1 MNSSGILLNEFA
13 ERIFFSEF
21 FKVSTK
27 RQQITIIATTIED
40 LGFSVEKR
48 RVLSFI
54 ENFHEKFNRLPGDNE
69 IKPII
74 LSYMK
79 ICKEEENQLDEM
91 IEQLDEDDF
100 NHGIFSKD
108 LYKDMLN
115 GFIPQGDTLIIPK
128 PEGRRVCPIC
138 GDSNL
143 YKIHE
148 MTDKSDLLCDY
159 PRIYGKKYSC
169 DACRTEWKER

>member
-1 MNSSGILLNEFA
+1 MLMEESLSKEKIVTYIIE
-13 ERIFFSEF
+13 
-21 FKVSTK
+21 KV
-27 RQQITIIATTIED
+27 ED

-54 ENFHEKFNRLPGDNE
+54 ENFHEKFNRLPSNNE

-79 ICKEEENQLDEM
+79 ICKEEEDNQLEET
-91 IEQLDEDDF
+91 IQKLDEQDF
-100 NHGIFSKD
+100 NHGIFNKD

-115 GFIPQGDTLIIPK
+115 GFIPHGDMLIIPK

-159 PRIYGKKYSC
+159 PRIYGKKYLC
-169 DACRTEWKER
+169 DQCGMQWKEK

>member
-1 MNSSGILLNEFA
+1 MEESLSKEKIVTYIIE
-13 ERIFFSEF
+13 
-21 FKVSTK
+21 KV
-27 RQQITIIATTIED
+27 ED

-54 ENFHEKFNRLPGDNE
+54 ENFHEKFNRLPSNNE

-79 ICKEEENQLDEM
+79 ICKEEEDNQLEET
-91 IEQLDEDDF
+91 IQKLDEQDF
-100 NHGIFSKD
+100 NHGIFNKD

-115 GFIPQGDTLIIPK
+115 GFIPHGDMLIIPK

-159 PRIYGKKYSC
+159 PRIYGKKYLC
-169 DACRTEWKER
+169 DQCGMQWKEK

>member
-1 MNSSGILLNEFA
+1 MFVEETLSKEKIITQIVE
-13 ERIFFSEF
+13 
-21 FKVSTK
+21 KV
-27 RQQITIIATTIED
+27 ED
-40 LGFSVEKR
+40 LGFSIEKR
-48 RVLSFI
+48 RVSSFI
-54 ENFHEKFNRLPGDNE
+54 DNYYEKFNRLPEDKE

-79 ICKEEENQLDEM
+79 ICKEEEEQIEEM
-91 IEQLDEDDF
+91 IVNLDDEDF
-100 NHGIFSKD
+100 NHGVFSKD
-108 LYKDMLN
+108 LYNDMVR
-115 GFIPQGDTLIIPK
+115 GFIPHGDILIIPK

-148 MTDKSDLLCDY
+148 MTDKTDLLCSY

-169 DACRTEWKER
+169 DQCGIQWKEK

>member
-1 MNSSGILLNEFA
+1 MFMEEPLSKEKI
-13 ERIFFSEF
+13 ITYIVD
-21 FKVSTK
+21 KV
-27 RQQITIIATTIED
+27 ED

-54 ENFHEKFNRLPGDNE
+54 ENFYAKFNRLPGDNE

-79 ICKEEENQLDEM
+79 ICKEEEENQLGEM
-91 IEQLDEDDF
+91 IEKLDEEDF

-115 GFIPQGDTLIIPK
+115 DFIPHGDMLIIPK
-128 PEGRRVCPIC
+128 PDGRRVCPIC

-148 MTDKSDLLCDY
+148 MIDKSDLLCDY

-169 DACRTEWKER
+169 DQCGVHWKEK